1 MGKQLTI
8 AQIMQTG
15 VDQATAQL
23 LLQQINQ
30 GLATLSAIDC
40 WQHLTQFLLEPTHPF
55 ALHQLLYETTFADW
69 GNGPPPAWIPSEAQ
83 IQATHLAALMRELQI
98 DSYVALHE
106 WSIRDRAAFWEIII
120 QKLGILFRKPYSQV
134 LDLSQ
139 GIENPQ
145 WLVNAQL
152 NITESCFQAPEDV
165 PAIIIGSEVTTQLR
179 TWTYRELECL
189 TNRVANGLV
198 NLRFQP
204 GDTIAIDLPMT
215 AEAVAIYLGIVKAGC
230 VVVSIADSFAAAE
243 IATRLRITNAKA
255 IFTQDIIQRCG
266 KCLPLYAKV
275 IEANAPTAIVL
286 SKDELADVKMRS
298 GDMSWRDFLSPITTF
313 EAVSMPPTA
322 HTNILF
328 SSGTTGDPK
337 AIPWTQ
343 TTPIKSAADA
353 YLHHDIHAGDVVAWP
368 TNLGWMMGPWLIYA
382 SLINR
387 ATIALYEGAPT
398 TRGYGQ
404 FIEAAQVN
412 MLGVVPSLVNLWKTT
427 DCMRGL
433 DWSRIKAFSSTGEC
447 SHPQDMLFLMSLAGY
462 KPIVEYCGGTEIG
475 GGYITGTLIQPCAP
489 ATFTT
494 PALGLDLVILDADSQ
509 PAEKGEGWI
518 VPPAIGLSTE
528 LLNQDHHRVYFKD
541 APNPLIPLRR
551 HGDYLERLP
560 NGYYRVC
567 GRVDDTMNLGG
578 IKVSSAEIEQVIN
591 QVNGI
596 RETAAIA
603 FSPAEGGPGQL
614 VVYAVVTPGIS
625 VSPTALQPKFQQA
638 IAQQLNPLFKIRDVV
653 IVKELPRTASNKV
666 MRRTLRHHYQAIA
679 AEKHALQL
687 TNPICDRNS
696 RLYFQ
701 L

>member
-1 MGKQLTI
+1 MMKQLTI

-23 LLQQINQ
+23 LLPQINQ
-30 GLATLSAIDC
+30 ELAMLSAIDC
-40 WQHLTQFLLEPTHPF
+40 WQHLTQFLLKPSHPF

-69 GNGPPPAWIPSEAQ
+69 KAGPPPAWIPSAAQ

-98 DSYVALHE
+98 GSYAALHD
-106 WSIRDRAAFWEIII
+106 WSIHDRAAFWEVII
-120 QKLGILFRKPYSQV
+120 QRLGIRFRHPYSQI

-152 NITESCFQAPEDV
+152 NIVESCFQAPEDAS
-165 PAIIIGSEVTTQLR
+165 AIIIGSEVTTQLKI
-179 TWTYRELECL
+179 WTYRELQCL
-189 TNRVANGLV
+189 TNRIVNGLV
-198 NLRFQP
+198 NFGFQP
-204 GDTIAIDLPMT
+204 GDAIAIDLPMT

-255 IFTQDIIQRCG
+255 IFTQDVIQRCG

-286 SKDELADVKMRS
+286 SSNKLADVKLRL
-298 GDMSWRDFLSPITTF
+298 GDMSWSDFLTQNETF
-313 EAVSMPPTA
+313 EAVPMPSAA

-353 YLHHDIHAGDVVAWP
+353 YLHHDIHPGDVVAWP

-382 SLINR
+382 SLINC

-412 MLGVVPSLVNLWKTT
+412 MLGVVPSLVNLWKTSN
-427 DCMRGL
+427 CMQGL
-433 DWSRIKAFSSTGEC
+433 DWSCIKAFSSTGEC
-447 SHPQDMLFLMSLAGY
+447 SHPQDMLFLMSMAGY
-462 KPIVEYCGGTEIG
+462 KPIIEYCGGTEIG

-494 PALGLDLVILDADSQ
+494 PALGLDLVILDANGQ
-509 PAEKGEGWI
+509 PADKGEGWI

-528 LLNQDHHRVYFKD
+528 LLNQDHHRVYFAD
-541 APNPLIPLRR
+541 APNSFVPLRR
-551 HGDYLERLP
+551 HGDHIERLP

-591 QVNGI
+591 RVDGV

-614 VVYAVVTPGIS
+614 VIYAVLMSGLTIS
-625 VSPTALQPKFQQA
+625 STALHPKLQQA

-653 IVKELPRTASNKV
+653 IVPELPRTASNKV
-666 MRRTLRHHYQAIA
+666 MRRTLRNHYQAIA
-679 AEKHALQL
+679 AEKNALQL

-696 RLYFQ
+696 RLYPQ